1 MYINIYVK
9 VWGESDRWRSP
20 GNDGATA
27 DGMTAA
33 QRLGEIFLTYM
44 DIYHDCHHNGSQH
57 REREKLAQHAV
68 MRPSCHSRQMA
79 VTIMVYAVTTFSIS
93 RLWDFVNMKRREYQ
107 HRQEYCQQNIR

>member
-1 MYINIYVK
+1 MYVK
-9 VWGESDRWRSP
+9 IWGESDRWRSP

-79 VTIMVYAVTTFSIS
+79 VAIMMHAIS
-93 RLWDFVNMKRREYQ
+93 ALRFYCLTCFMNVNRR
-107 HRQEYCQQNIR
+107 